1 MWARRLVL
9 VLLSLASAKRVL
21 VAGNWKANGSLQTTS
36 ALVSQVL
43 NKVQVDTEEVE
54 VVVAPA
60 LPHIDSVLTTLRKSF
75 QVAAQTC
82 SQYHSGAYT
91 GEVPAEM
98 LSEMGVKWV
107 ILGHSERRQLVGETD
122 EIVAVKLE
130 RALGS
135 GLQVILC
142 IGETSQDPDTA
153 KSILLSQLSSLLLS
167 VSDWS
172 KVVIAYEPVWAI
184 GTGQAATP
192 DHITTMHQAIRGYVW
207 EQAQGRNVKELR
219 VVYGGS
225 VSDKNCAE
233 LLRLKEVDG
242 VLVGGA
248 SLTREFR
255 MIIETAGEVYR
266 EKKARGMKLTL

>member
-1 MWARRLVL
+1 MWASPLVL
-9 VLLSLASAKRVL
+9 VLSLASAKQVL

-36 ALVSQVL
+36 ALVTQVL
-43 NKVQVDTEEVE
+43 NEVQVDTEEVE

-60 LPHIDSVLTTLRKSF
+60 FPHIDSVLKTVRKGF

-82 SQYHSGAYT
+82 SQYHPGAYT

-107 ILGHSERRQLVGETD
+107 ILGHSERRQLLEETGEV
-122 EIVAVKLE
+122 VADKLD
-130 RALGS
+130 RALTS
-135 GLQVILC
+135 GLLVILC
-142 IGETSQDPDTA
+142 IGETSPDSTTA
-153 KSILLSQLSSLLLS
+153 KSVLLSQLSPLLPH

-184 GTGQAATP
+184 GSGQAATLA
-192 DHITTMHQAIRGYVW
+192 HITSMHRVIREYVW
-207 EQAQGRNVKELR
+207 EQAGGRKAQELR

-225 VSDKNCAE
+225 VSGKNCAE
-233 LLRLKEVDG
+233 VLRLKEVDG

-248 SLTREFR
+248 SLTPGFR
-255 MIIETAGEVYR
+255 VIIEAAGEVYR
-266 EKKARGMKLTL
+266 EKKAKGEL